1 MYPGLY
7 DRPKGEYLTDA
18 ITFKAEELIAR
29 AVHDKTPF
37 FMNMAQFAVHTA
49 IAPGPEKY
57 LKHYKDGRPKVERDY
72 GSMLTGMD
80 ASLGTILE
88 RLHDPNTDGDTA
100 DSIANNTVI
109 LFVSDNGGLSNHTRE
124 AEKKITLK
132 GGLKVEYQRD
142 FHNLPSKSGK
152 GSGYDGGMRIPMIVA
167 WSGQNPQNA
176 FANKNLKIKAG
187 SACDEPV
194 HGDDIFPTI
203 LSLAGIPNPIA
214 KTKQDGQDL
223 RGLLTSGDFKREKA
237 LYWHYPHQWYRDV
250 GVGLGIEP
258 FSAIRE
264 GNWKLIYFYG
274 DGATDGK
281 GYDPRVE
288 LYDLSTDLSE
298 ENNLLKKVPARAL
311 SLQKKLFNWLKEA
324 DAGIPII
331 SSTGRPADLSIQ

>member
-132 GGLKVEYQRD
+132 GGISARFSQPPVQERQGKRLRWWHAYSHDCRLVRTEPTECFRKQEPENQ
-142 FHNLPSKSGK
+142 SG
-152 GSGYDGGMRIPMIVA
+152 
-167 WSGQNPQNA
+167 
-176 FANKNLKIKAG
+176 
-187 SACDEPV
+187 
-194 HGDDIFPTI
+194 
-203 LSLAGIPNPIA
+203 
-214 KTKQDGQDL
+214 
-223 RGLLTSGDFKREKA
+223 
-237 LYWHYPHQWYRDV
+237 
-250 GVGLGIEP
+250 
-258 FSAIRE
+258 
-264 GNWKLIYFYG
+264 
-274 DGATDGK
+274 
-281 GYDPRVE
+281 
-288 LYDLSTDLSE
+288 
-298 ENNLLKKVPARAL
+298 
-311 SLQKKLFNWLKEA
+311 
-324 DAGIPII
+324 
-331 SSTGRPADLSIQ
+331 